1 MADIIC
7 EYLTYTMTL
16 PVATARFLLQISVSL
31 FSLGKLHE
39 DIMLVLLRMLNNIIK
54 SGL

>member
-7 EYLTYTMTL
+7 EYLPYTM
-16 PVATARFLLQISVSL
+16 PAATARFLLQISVSL

-54 SGL
+54 SGP